1 MLLSTKNNRHN
12 VQCIGG
18 INHYNFKQKQ
28 IVGRGGGGGGRVSVG
43 DKFASNR
50 SVPSCW
56 ITGTT
61 SSKLIFNWIFNFSA
75 HLVMNIAL
83 RQFLLFLLLLFFLLF
98 SSLYILKLMDVRPSP
113 VAHPPIFI
121 INTTGQPYIRAL
133 HFHHLDQIRRACESV
148 TACCAPSVRQASFGG
163 FL

>member
-1 MLLSTKNNRHN
+1 M
-12 VQCIGG
+12 QCIGG

-28 IVGRGGGGGGRVSVG
+28 IVGRGGGGGRVSVG

-61 SSKLIFNWIFNFSA
+61 SSKLIFNSIFCSFSDEYCSMSVSFIV
-75 HLVMNIAL
+75 LIIIIIII
-83 RQFLLFLLLLFFLLF
+83 FWLLF
-98 SSLYILKLMDVRPSP
+98 SSLYILKLMDVRPP
-113 VAHPPIFI
+113 PPPPIFI

-133 HFHHLDQIRRACESV
+133 RFHHPDQIRRACEYV
-148 TACCAPSVRQASFGG
+148 TAFCAPSVRQASFGG